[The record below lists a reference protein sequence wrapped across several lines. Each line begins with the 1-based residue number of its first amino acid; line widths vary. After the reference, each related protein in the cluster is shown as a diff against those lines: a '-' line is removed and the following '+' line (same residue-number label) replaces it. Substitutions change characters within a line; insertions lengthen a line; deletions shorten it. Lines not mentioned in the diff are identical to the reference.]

1 MLGVVIWCCHTTGR
15 AILWCADHR
24 DLAHFD
30 ARSAGMTPIRVNVG
44 DLVEMSLRSEATVRR
59 CVDLRLVEA
68 GYMPEIAD
76 ELRNQRPGPRA
87 IAAA

>member
-30 ARSAGMTPIRVNVG
+30 ARSTGMTPISVDVG
-44 DLVEMSLRSEATVRR
+44 DLVEMSLHTEGTVRR
-59 CVDLRLVEA
+59 CMALRLIEA

-76 ELRNQRPGPRA
+76 DLRNQRPGPRA